1 MRNIL
6 RWSRVLVA
14 FVITVIAVL
23 AGVFWF
29 DIPVYNFLRG
39 FNVSILE
46 YVDVIFSAQS
56 WLILSFVVVVA
67 FMIRK
72 MVQAH
77 KIFRL
82 GEAWSRVRASYAFW
96 VFCSVFCA
104 SGIGGVL
111 KFVIGRARPIFY
123 EALGMTGFFPFAR
136 DWAFHSM
143 PSGHALASFAGLVM
157 IGLIAPRARWFSWML
172 AGVIGVSR
180 ICVGAH
186 WPSDV
191 ILGAFIGI
199 FVAFLVRNVL
209 ARRSK

>member
-82 GEAWSRVRASYAFW
+82 NEVWSRVRASYAFW

-104 SGIGGVL
+104 SAIGGVL